1 MTLDIDVAAA
11 FTAEGADRFRVAAD
25 LSVADGET
33 LVVLG
38 PSGSGKSL
46 LLETVAG
53 FHDHEGRV
61 ALSGRDLTDEP
72 PEERGLGFVFQDY
85 ALFPHMSVRENVAF
99 GGRYHDTR
107 DSDELLAEF
116 GVADLA
122 DRYPP
127 TLSGG
132 ESQRVALAR
141 ALAVRPDAFLLDEPL
156 SALDVPTRQTLR
168 EVLADVLAD
177 ETAMYVTHNR
187 TTARAIA
194 DRVAVIRDGRI
205 VQIGS
210 SEEIFER
217 PESPFVARFTG
228 ANCLELEA
236 GELAVPGGSLSFDGD
251 GEGEGDATH
260 LAVRPEHVELDPP
273 NPDFSAPVERV
284 VREDGRDRVALDV
297 AGQRLDAYAD
307 TAGPLVSERSGS
319 EQSGSGSS
327 GSDTS
332 GRERADGGA
341 SGTGEA
347 VGVALPRDRVT
358 VLSDR

>member
-1 MTLDIDVAAA
+1 MTLDISVSAT
-11 FTAEGADRFRVAAD
+11 FTAEGADQFEVTAD

-61 ALSGRDLTDEP
+61 ALAGRDLTDAP

-85 ALFPHMSVRENVAF
+85 ALFPHLSIRENVAF
-99 GGRYHDTR
+99 GGNYHEAR
-107 DSDELLAEF
+107 DPDDLLAEF

-122 DRYPP
+122 NRYPP

-194 DRVAVIRDGRI
+194 DRVAVIRDGEI
-205 VQIGS
+205 VQTDTP
-210 SEEIFER
+210 EAVFER
-217 PESPFVARFTG
+217 PDSPFVARFTG
-228 ANCLELEA
+228 ANCLELSGGA
-236 GELAVPGGSLSFDGD
+236 LAVPGGQLSFDGASEAESSELASGKLER
-251 GEGEGDATH
+251 GELESGESKIGESATH
-260 LAVRPEHVELDPP
+260 LAVRPEHVDLDPDD
-273 NPDFSAPVERV
+273 PDFSAPVERV
-284 VREDGRDRVALDV
+284 IREDGRFRLALDV
-297 AGQRLDAYAD
+297 AGQRLDAYASAPPENGD
-307 TAGPLVSERSGS
+307 
-319 EQSGSGSS
+319 QSS
-327 GSDTS
+327 G
-332 GRERADGGA
+332 
-341 SGTGEA
+341 GEVE
-347 VGVALPRDRVT
+347 VGVALPRERT
-358 VLSDR
+358 NLLYN